1 MGWERE
7 RAVVMDEL
15 EVGGMNGGE
24 MREKGDE
31 GWVEYTECGKK
42 SQNRA
47 PTKSGKEK
55 SFWLL
60 HGEGTW

>member
-1 MGWERE
+1 
-7 RAVVMDEL
+7 MDEL